1 MRYFIIQSDKDV
13 EKVIDFLIKN
23 IGLPSIHQRMNIY
36 PANNQN
42 NDSQIQILDNQVY
55 FQESKRSKFINI
67 KNKNLK
73 SFFRYIARND
83 EYFFINDIC
92 LLQFSNCNILF
103 DTYHG
108 NIISTEDEKLIES
121 IKQNFNFLFYENI
134 SEHKPISQL
143 KKEKIFDS
151 LENLNSKIKEY
162 AIKTGLDIRSASPS
176 MRIRLSN
183 LSNNYSHIEK
193 YYRLVMKDD
202 LLSLESKENCNTNF
216 KNMSIII
223 PIYNQD
229 VTYTLLSI
237 QGQNLSKEDKLKIQ
251 VILIDDGSQQNNIEQ
266 ILKLKDTY
274 DFKINIISF
283 PENQGLSNARNVG
296 FALAKYDIILFMDSD
311 IVLSKNYLRDINTRL
326 QIIPNGLFVAMR
338 KNIESDSSILN
349 KQSLINGVE
358 KCNDFDDSRIIT
370 NRKDYHIGWDI
381 AYNDDKIM
389 ILDDSNY
396 FKQLGFGAKIGIYDL
411 PAVVAGHN
419 MAISRQLIKKFPIF
433 SNQFEGWGM
442 EDTYFASLVISNGCF
457 VIPLLSSCVYH
468 INHPPRSGNLEQ
480 KIKEARKNY
489 ELYNKLL
496 DEKWEE

>member
-1 MRYFIIQSDKDV
+1 M
-13 EKVIDFLIKN
+13 
-23 IGLPSIHQRMNIY
+23 
-36 PANNQN
+36 
-42 NDSQIQILDNQVY
+42 
-55 FQESKRSKFINI
+55 
-67 KNKNLK
+67 
-73 SFFRYIARND
+73 
-83 EYFFINDIC
+83 
-92 LLQFSNCNILF
+92 
-103 DTYHG
+103 
-108 NIISTEDEKLIES
+108 
-121 IKQNFNFLFYENI
+121 
-134 SEHKPISQL
+134 
-143 KKEKIFDS
+143 
-151 LENLNSKIKEY
+151 NSKIKEY

-202 LLSLESKENCNTNF
+202 LLSLESKENYNTNF

-266 ILKLKDTY
+266 ISKLKDTF
-274 DFKINIISF
+274 DFKIDIISF
-283 PENQGLSNARNVG
+283 SENQGLSNARNVG

-311 IVLSKNYLRDINTRL
+311 IVLSKDYLRDINTRL

-338 KNIESDSSILN
+338 KNIEIDSSILN
-349 KQSLINGVE
+349 KQHLINGVE

-381 AYNDDKIM
+381 AFNDDKIM

-419 MAISRQLIKKFPIF
+419 MAISRWLVKKFPVF

-442 EDTYFASLVISNGCF
+442 EDTYFASRVISNGCF